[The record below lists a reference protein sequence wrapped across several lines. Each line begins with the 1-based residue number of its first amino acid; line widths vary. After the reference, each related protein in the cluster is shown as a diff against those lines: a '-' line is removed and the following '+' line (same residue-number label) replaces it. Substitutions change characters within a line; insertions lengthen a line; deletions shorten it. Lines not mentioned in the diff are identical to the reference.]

1 MLIRRRE
8 FDNDWG
14 GIFEELFYP
23 TVSRR
28 NNYKLI
34 KVKGDDGD
42 RYVMAV
48 PGLQKKDLKV
58 SVENNILSV
67 SYELSE
73 RSESMFIEEN
83 FSEKI
88 SLSSNVNVDGITST
102 LKDGILTIEIP
113 RIMSEVKKIKTIE
126 IR

>member
-1 MLIRRRE
+1 MLIRRRY
-8 FDNDWG
+8 FDNNWDNLIEG
-14 GIFEELFYP
+14 LFYENNMK
-23 TVSRR
+23 S
-28 NNYKLI
+28 NYKLT
-34 KVKGDDGD
+34 KFKNDDGD
-42 RYVMAV
+42 KYIMAV